1 MKSVLVIGIGRF
13 GYHLIDQLCKA
24 GDEILAVDSSE
35 ERLEPVL
42 GMVTSSL
49 IGDATNEAFIKS
61 LGVENFDVCFVAI
74 GDNFQ
79 NSLETTSLLKEAGAK
94 VVVSRASREVH
105 RKFLLRNG
113 ADKVVYPELEM
124 AEWSAIR
131 YSSENILDY
140 IPLPGAN
147 SIFEVKLP
155 AYWIGKKIS
164 DLDIR
169 QKHNLNIVGI
179 KKDGHLEMIIH
190 PDLRLEEDMSLLI
203 IGKDKDIQ
211 NCFHISTNRFRSN

>member
-13 GYHLIDQLCKA
+13 GYHLIDQLSKA

-79 NSLETTSLLKEAGAK
+79 SSLETTSLLKECGAK
-94 VVVSRASREVH
+94 YIVARASRSVQK
-105 RKFLLRNG
+105 KFLLATG
-113 ADKVVYPELEM
+113 ADSVVFPEKQL
-124 AEWSAIR
+124 AEWSG
-131 YSSENILDY
+131 SLD
-140 IPLPGAN
+140 
-147 SIFEVKLP
+147 
-155 AYWIGKKIS
+155 
-164 DLDIR
+164 R
-169 QKHNLNIVGI
+169 Q
-179 KKDGHLEMIIH
+179 E
-190 PDLRLEEDMSLLI
+190 P
-203 IGKDKDIQ
+203 
-211 NCFHISTNRFRSN
+211 C